1 MGSNMS
7 RTYIKKKQPPTYSLE
22 DIERAVNDIQNGN
35 TTYRQAKERYGIP
48 ISVIFHRITGRKGLS
63 APNWDL
69 YKKHDSEGPSKA
81 KFIFNCDESG
91 FASDPSRLKAL
102 GEKGKPLSR
111 VSGGSGRE
119 STTVLICVSADG
131 FFLPP
136 LIVFKGAAV
145 QARWTS
151 TQSYPGTRYAASS
164 KGWMEEPQFF
174 FWFKD
179 CFIEHVKHIRSHDN
193 VDQAAVLLYDG
204 HASHYSLRIVEE
216 AIKNKIELMRFPSHL
231 TDRIQPLDK
240 CVFAPVKVKWDKKLV
255 QYGKSEVGQGTGRLT
270 SNIEDSMSPEIQ
282 NIAIDLSTR
291 MNEPSPMKPLDN
303 PRTIV
308 EIFSSVLEKKSQSQT
323 VELKKNATV
332 VRRLTQ
338 SSYGEVLTSEE
349 VR

>member
-1 MGSNMS
+1 MP

-22 DIERAVNDIQNGN
+22 DIERAVNDIKNGN

-48 ISVIFHRITGRKGLS
+48 ISVIFHRIKGRKVYLYRIGVGRPTVLS
-63 APNWDL
+63 PEAEKQITTCLIARAPIGFPCNKEELKQLVSEYVKANDIPNPFHDHLPGEDWYQGFMRRNNNISLKKAEHLQKVRKTARDPATVYDLYSKLGDL
-69 YKKHDSEGPSKA
+69 YKKHDLEGPSKA

-174 FWFKD
+174 FGLKT
-179 CFIEHVKHIRSHDN
+179 
-193 VDQAAVLLYDG
+193 VL
-204 HASHYSLRIVEE
+204 
-216 AIKNKIELMRFPSHL
+216 
-231 TDRIQPLDK
+231 
-240 CVFAPVKVKWDKKLV
+240 
-255 QYGKSEVGQGTGRLT
+255 
-270 SNIEDSMSPEIQ
+270 
-282 NIAIDLSTR
+282 
-291 MNEPSPMKPLDN
+291 
-303 PRTIV
+303 
-308 EIFSSVLEKKSQSQT
+308 
-323 VELKKNATV
+323 
-332 VRRLTQ
+332 
-338 SSYGEVLTSEE
+338 
-349 VR
+349 